1 MDNLSQLMRE
11 RMPAGLAD
19 LLVNVGELAEAR
31 QQRIC
36 LVGGAVRDLLMGRR
50 NLDFDLV
57 VEGDALGLASEL
69 AKLAELSDVVDE
81 GVRGKVTLHRRFGTA
96 KFRWGDLTV
105 DLAMAR
111 SETYARPGAL
121 PTVQPGAIEDD
132 LRRRDFTINAMAV
145 FLTTASFG
153 QLLDPHGGREDIDRG
168 LVRILHAGSFIDDA
182 TRMLRAV
189 RYEQRLGFK
198 LEENTERLLRDNISM
213 LDTISGDRIRR
224 ELELILSEE
233 CPERV
238 LQRAQGLGILRQL
251 VPSIAI
257 DDWTVERFQQAR
269 EQRQNN
275 PMVYML
281 LLIYRLE
288 EVDIDNFIGRL
299 DLGGQWA
306 KAMRQLPRL
315 KNDMSYL
322 DNQDLSPSAI
332 YRLLQ
337 PYFVESIVA
346 GMLSC
351 ESEINRF
358 SIERYLSDLRYVNP
372 ALDGADLQRLGV
384 PSGPRLGRMLETL
397 RDAKLDGQVA
407 TKEEEEALVRRLL
420 GGN

>member
-1 MDNLSQLMRE
+1 MRE
-11 RMPAGLAD
+11 RLPAGMVD
-19 LLVNVGELAEAR
+19 LLDRVGELAEGR
-31 QQRIC
+31 RQRIC

-50 NLDFDLV
+50 NLDLDLV
-57 VEGDALGLASEL
+57 VEGDALEL
-69 AKLAELSDVVDE
+69 AGEFAKLGELSDVVDE
-81 GVRGKVTLHRRFGTA
+81 GVQGRVTLHRRFGTA
-96 KFRWGDLTV
+96 KFRWGDLTI

-111 SETYARPGAL
+111 SETYAQPGAL
-121 PTVQPGAIEDD
+121 PTVQRGNLEDD

-145 FLTTASFG
+145 SITPASFG
-153 QLLDPHGGREDIDRG
+153 QLLDPHGGREDIDHG
-168 LVRILHAGSFIDDA
+168 LVRILHKRSFVDDA

-198 LEENTERLLRDNISM
+198 LEEDTERLLRENLSM

-224 ELELILSEE
+224 ELELILGEE
-233 CPERV
+233 LPERM
-238 LQRAQGLGILRQL
+238 LQRAQVLGILRQL

-269 EQRQNN
+269 EQQQRE

-281 LLIYRLE
+281 LLIYRME
-288 EVDIDNFIGRL
+288 EGDIDHFIGRL
-299 DLGGQWA
+299 GIAGQWA
-306 KAMRQLPRL
+306 KAMRQVPSL
-315 KNDMSYL
+315 KNDMPYL
-322 DNQDLSPSAI
+322 DDRNLAPSAI

-351 ESEINRF
+351 ESAVGRSNV
-358 SIERYLSDLRYVNP
+358 ERYVNQLRYVNP
-372 ALDGADLQRLGV
+372 VLDGDDLRRLGV
-384 PSGPRLGRMLETL
+384 QPGPRMGRMLETL
-397 RDAKLDGQVA
+397 RDAKLDGQVT

>member
-1 MDNLSQLMRE
+1 MENLSQLMRE
-11 RMPAGLAD
+11 RLPAGVAD
-19 LLVNVGELAEAR
+19 LLVRVGELSEAR
-31 QQRIC
+31 QQRMC

-50 NLDFDLV
+50 NLDLDLV
-57 VEGDALGLASEL
+57 AEGDALGLAGEL
-69 AKLAELSDVVDE
+69 AKLGELSGVVDE
-81 GVRGKVTLHRRFGTA
+81 GVQGKVTLHRRFGTA

-145 FLTTASFG
+145 FLTPTSFG

-168 LVRILHAGSFIDDA
+168 LVRILHEGSFIDDA

-189 RYEQRLGFK
+189 RYEQRLAFK
-198 LEENTERLLRDNISM
+198 LEENTERLLRENMSM
-213 LDTISGDRIRR
+213 LDAISGSRIKR

-233 CPERV
+233 CPERM

-251 VPSIAI
+251 APSIAI
-257 DDWTVERFQQAR
+257 DDCMVERFQQAR
-269 EQRQNN
+269 EQQQSD

-288 EVDIDNFIGRL
+288 EDDIENFITRL
-299 DLGGQWA
+299 DVTGQWA
-306 KAMRQLPRL
+306 KAMRQIPRL
-315 KNDMSYL
+315 KNDMPYL

-332 YRLLQ
+332 CRLLQ
-337 PYFVESIVA
+337 PYFIESLIA
-346 GMLSC
+346 GMLAC
-351 ESEINRF
+351 ESEVGRSNV
-358 SIERYLSDLRYVNP
+358 ERYLNQLRYVNP
-372 ALDGADLQRLGV
+372 SLEGSDLQRLGV
-384 PSGPRLGRMLETL
+384 PSGPRMGRMLETL
-397 RDAKLDGQVA
+397 RDAKLDGQVV
-407 TKEEEEALVRRLL
+407 TKEEEETLVRRLL

>member
-1 MDNLSQLMRE
+1 MMRE
-11 RMPAGLAD
+11 RLPAGVAD
-19 LLVNVGELAEAR
+19 LLVRVGELSEAR
-31 QQRIC
+31 QQRMC

-50 NLDFDLV
+50 NLDLDLV
-57 VEGDALGLASEL
+57 AEGDALGLAGEL
-69 AKLAELSDVVDE
+69 AKLGELSGVVDE
-81 GVRGKVTLHRRFGTA
+81 GVQGKVTLHRRFGTA

-145 FLTTASFG
+145 FLTPTSFG

-168 LVRILHAGSFIDDA
+168 LVRILHEGSFIDDA

-189 RYEQRLGFK
+189 RYEQRLAFK
-198 LEENTERLLRDNISM
+198 LEENTERLLRENMSM
-213 LDTISGDRIRR
+213 LDAISGSRIKR

-233 CPERV
+233 CPERM

-251 VPSIAI
+251 APSIAI
-257 DDWTVERFQQAR
+257 DDCMVERFQQAR
-269 EQRQNN
+269 EQQQSD

-288 EVDIDNFIGRL
+288 EDDIENFITRL
-299 DLGGQWA
+299 DVTGQWA
-306 KAMRQLPRL
+306 KAMRQIPRL
-315 KNDMSYL
+315 KNDMPYL

-332 YRLLQ
+332 CRLLQ
-337 PYFVESIVA
+337 PYFIESLIA
-346 GMLSC
+346 GMLAC
-351 ESEINRF
+351 ESEVGRSNV
-358 SIERYLSDLRYVNP
+358 ERYLNQLRYVNP
-372 ALDGADLQRLGV
+372 SLEGSDLQRLGV
-384 PSGPRLGRMLETL
+384 PSGPRMGRMLETL
-397 RDAKLDGQVA
+397 RDAKLDGQVV
-407 TKEEEEALVRRLL
+407 TKEEEETLVRRLL